1 MFVISYWFGSILLVV
16 LLRPLEEERLGGAG
30 FLPAEPE
37 PSVEA
42 LDVGEDALPVG
53 LLHPHHVLHVE
64 QGADVAVLP
73 EVATKSLT
81 LTQPLTETRGNLLCH
96 VESQG
101 EVVPPVPRVELVK
114 FEGLRVEVVDERA
127 EGDAVVP
134 ARREVGHVH
143 ILEDVDH
150 NKGDSISGTSS
161 TLTS

>member
-1 MFVISYWFGSILLVV
+1 MFVISYWFGSIILVV
-16 LLRPLEEERLGGAG
+16 LLGPLEEERLGGAG
-30 FLPAEPE
+30 LLPAEPE

-42 LDVGEDALPVG
+42 LDVSEDALPVR

-64 QGADVAVLP
+64 QGTHVAVFP
-73 EVATKSLT
+73 KVATKSLT
-81 LTQPLTETRGNLLCH
+81 LTQPISLQTRGNLLCH
-96 VESQG
+96 VEGEG

-143 ILEDVDH
+143 ILEEVDH
-150 NKGDSISGTSS
+150 SKGDSLS
-161 TLTS
+161 

>member
-1 MFVISYWFGSILLVV
+1 MLWMIVLSYWFGSIILVV

-30 FLPAEPE
+30 LLPAEPE

-42 LDVGEDALPVG
+42 LDVGEDAFPVG

-64 QGADVAVLP
+64 QRAHVAVLP

-81 LTQPLTETRGNLLCH
+81 LTQLLTKTKGHLLGH

-143 ILEDVDH
+143 ILE
-150 NKGDSISGTSS
+150 KG
-161 TLTS
+161 